1 MFDIFTNEGLIQFLY
16 FLPALLLS
24 LSIHEFGHAIV
35 AYKLGDESQKHRGRL
50 TLSPFAHIDLLGFI
64 SIALIGIGWG
74 KPVMVDDRNFK
85 KRGKGNMLVALAGPL
100 FNILLAILVTVVLKV
115 LVMTGAAE
123 AMINNAGAGKILFEM
138 IIHVIQFNVIFAV
151 FNLIPLPPFDGS
163 KVLYYFLPY
172 KAKQWFD
179 KLEQYSIWILI
190 LMFITDLHLYIIA
203 PAYELVWLLISLIMF
218 I

>member
-1 MFDIFTNEGLIQFLY
+1 MFDIFSREGLIQFLY

-35 AYKLGDESQKHRGRL
+35 AYKLGDNSQKARGRL
-50 TLSPFAHIDLLGFI
+50 TLSPFAHIDWFGFL

-74 KPVMVDDRNFK
+74 KPVMVDDRSFK

-100 FNILLAILVTVVLKV
+100 FNLALALVITIVLKV
-115 LVMTGAAE
+115 LMEVGALA
-123 AMINNAGAGKILFEM
+123 AMVTSNVGAIITDILFLTIE
-138 IIHVIQFNVIFAV
+138 FNIIFAV

-179 KLEQYSIWILI
+179 KLEIYSFWIL
-190 LMFITDLHLYIIA
+190 LVLFITDWYVYIIT
-203 PAYELVWLLISLIMF
+203 PAYAFVGWLLNLIL
-218 I
+218 II

>member
-1 MFDIFTNEGLIQFLY
+1 MFDIFTREGLIQFLY

-35 AYKLGDESQKHRGRL
+35 AYKLGDASQKERGRL
-50 TLSPFAHIDLLGFI
+50 TLSPFAHIDWFGFL

-85 KRGKGNMLVALAGPL
+85 KRGKGNMLVALAGSM
-100 FNILLAILVTVVLKV
+100 FNLTLAIIVTIIFKLLA
-115 LVMTGAAE
+115 MTGAAE
-123 AMINNAGAGKILFEM
+123 AMLSSSGTGRIIFEM

-179 KLEQYSIWILI
+179 KLEQYSFWIL
-190 LMFITDLHLYIIA
+190 LLLFITDWYVYIIQ
-203 PAYELVWLLISLIMF
+203 PLYELMWMLIVLIMY

>member
-1 MFDIFTNEGLIQFLY
+1 MFDIFTREGLIQFLY

-35 AYKLGDESQKHRGRL
+35 AYKLGDRSQKERGRL
-50 TLSPFAHIDLLGFI
+50 TLSPFAHIDWFGFI

-85 KRGKGNMLVALAGPL
+85 KRGKGNMLVALAGPM
-100 FNILLAILVTVVLKV
+100 FNLVLAIVVTIILKI
-115 LVMTGAAE
+115 LMETGALASM
-123 AMINNAGAGKILFEM
+123 AATSVGAIIVDILM
-138 IIHVIQFNVIFAV
+138 LTIQFNVVFAV

-179 KLEQYSIWILI
+179 RLEQYSFWILLVLFITDWYIYIITPAYAIVGMLLNLI
-190 LMFITDLHLYIIA
+190 LMI
-203 PAYELVWLLISLIMF
+203 
-218 I
+218 

>member
-1 MFDIFTNEGLIQFLY
+1 MFDIFTREGLIEFLY

-24 LSIHEFGHAIV
+24 LAIHEFGHAFV
-35 AYKLGDESQKHRGRL
+35 AYKLGDRSQREQGRL
-50 TLSPFAHIDLLGFI
+50 TLSPFAHIDWFGFI

-74 KPVMVDDRNFK
+74 KPVLVDDRNFK
-85 KRGKGNMLVALAGPL
+85 KRGKGNMLVALAGPMFNL
-100 FNILLAILVTVVLKV
+100 GLAIVVTVILKILMIIGAFSTIETNSVLAIIFNIILLT
-115 LVMTGAAE
+115 
-123 AMINNAGAGKILFEM
+123 
-138 IIHVIQFNVIFAV
+138 IQFNVIFAI

-179 KLEQYSIWILI
+179 KLEQYSIWIL
-190 LMFITDLHLYIIA
+190 LVLFITDAYVYIIE
-203 PAYELVWLLISLIMF
+203 PAYTLVGILLSLILM

>member
-1 MFDIFTNEGLIQFLY
+1 MFDIFSREGLIEILY

-35 AYKLGDESQKHRGRL
+35 AYKLGDKSQKAMGRL
-50 TLSPFAHIDLLGFI
+50 TLSPFAHIDWFGFI
-64 SIALIGIGWG
+64 SIILIGIGWG
-74 KPVMVDDRNFK
+74 KPVMVDDRNFE

-100 FNILLAILVTVVLKV
+100 FNLGLAIIITIVY
-115 LVMTGAAE
+115 
-123 AMINNAGAGKILFEM
+123 KILFETGALAAM
-138 IIHVIQFNVIFAV
+138 ALNNTGAIILEILYLTMQFNVVFAV

-179 KLEQYSIWILI
+179 KLEQYSFWILI
-190 LMFITDLHLYIIA
+190 VLLVTDLYVYIIA
-203 PAYELVWLLISLIMF
+203 PAYTLVGLLINLILT

>member
-1 MFDIFTNEGLIQFLY
+1 MFDIFTREGLIEFLY

-24 LSIHEFGHAIV
+24 LAIHEFGHAIV
-35 AYKLGDESQKHRGRL
+35 AYKLGDRSQKAQGRL
-50 TLSPFAHIDLLGFI
+50 TLSPFAHIDWFGFL

-74 KPVMVDDRNFK
+74 KPVMVDDRNFE
-85 KRGKGNMLVALAGPL
+85 KRGKGNMLVALAGPMFNL
-100 FNILLAILVTVVLKV
+100 GLALVVTILLKILLVVGVFDAIATSSVLAIIFNILLL
-115 LVMTGAAE
+115 M
-123 AMINNAGAGKILFEM
+123 
-138 IIHVIQFNVIFAV
+138 IQFNIVFAV

>member
-1 MFDIFTNEGLIQFLY
+1 MFDIFTTEGIIQFLY

-24 LSIHEFGHAIV
+24 LAIHEFGHAFV
-35 AYKLGDESQKHRGRL
+35 AYKLGDNSQKYLGRL
-50 TLSPFAHIDLLGFI
+50 TLSPFAHIDWFGFI

-85 KRGKGNMLVALAGPL
+85 NRGKGNMLVALAGPTFNL
-100 FNILLAILVTVVLKV
+100 ALALVVTILLKILLTVGLFTTIETNTTLAIIFNIIYLT
-115 LVMTGAAE
+115 
-123 AMINNAGAGKILFEM
+123 
-138 IIHVIQFNVIFAV
+138 IQFNIIFAV

-179 KLEQYSIWILI
+179 KLEQYSIWILVA
-190 LMFITDLHLYIIA
+190 LYITKAYAWVIE
-203 PAYELVWLLISLIMF
+203 PAYFVIQVLLNLILFM
-218 I
+218 

>member
-1 MFDIFTNEGLIQFLY
+1 MFDIFSREGLIEFLY

-24 LSIHEFGHAIV
+24 LAIHEFGHAIV
-35 AYKLGDESQKHRGRL
+35 AYKLGDRSQKAQGRL
-50 TLSPFAHIDLLGFI
+50 TLSPFAHIDWFGFI

-85 KRGKGNMLVALAGPL
+85 KRGKGNMLVALAGPM
-100 FNILLAILVTVVLKV
+100 FNICLAIVVTIILKI
-115 LVMTGAAE
+115 LIMTGAAQ
-123 AMINNAGAGKILFEM
+123 AIAASNIGAIIMNILMLMIE
-138 IIHVIQFNVIFAV
+138 FNVIFGV

-179 KLEQYSIWILI
+179 KLEQYSFWILLVLFITDWYVYIISPAYALVGWILGLI
-190 LMFITDLHLYIIA
+190 LMI
-203 PAYELVWLLISLIMF
+203 
-218 I
+218 

>member
-1 MFDIFTNEGLIQFLY
+1 MFDIFTREGLIEFLY

-24 LSIHEFGHAIV
+24 LAIHEFGHAIV
-35 AYKLGDESQKHRGRL
+35 AYKLGDRSQKAQGRL
-50 TLSPFAHIDLLGFI
+50 TLSPFAHIDWFGFL

-74 KPVMVDDRNFK
+74 KPVMVDDRNFE
-85 KRGKGNMLVALAGPL
+85 KRGKGNMLVALAGPMFNL
-100 FNILLAILVTVVLKV
+100 GLAIITTILLKILLVAGVFTTIETNTTIAIIFNIIYLT
-115 LVMTGAAE
+115 
-123 AMINNAGAGKILFEM
+123 
-138 IIHVIQFNVIFAV
+138 IQFNVVFAV

-179 KLEQYSIWILI
+179 KLEQYSFWIL
-190 LMFITDLHLYIIA
+190 LVLFITDAYVYVIE
-203 PAYELVWLLISLIMF
+203 PAYVIIQILLNLILF